1 MTFEEA
7 VQIAQQEA
15 AETGKAQAVVRLRQD
30 WQGGAVYI
38 PIEARYASGLRGKAV
53 KTIDPKEEQ

>member
-15 AETGKAQAVVRLRQD
+15 AETGEAQAVVRVDD

-38 PIEARYASGLRGKAV
+38 PIEARYASGLRGTVV
-53 KTIDPKEEQ
+53 KTIDPKEE

>member
-7 VQIAQQEA
+7 VQIAHQEA
-15 AETGKAQAVVRLRQD
+15 AETGKTQAVVRL
-30 WQGGAVYI
+30 QGSWHGEAVYI
-38 PIEARYASGLRGKAV
+38 PIEARYASGLRGKVV